1 MAATKYN
8 IYVRYMNNNRVITG
22 QINTDWMSNFEF
34 NELSAFYTKNK
45 TTYESLLQDL
55 DNGVKKKENFTAEE
69 LDVYIKCKRFLEF
82 NENLNKGAGVKENV
96 HVEPYD
102 EMYID
107 PKIRDE
113 PDNPKRSR
121 LLRAMK
127 NAKLDRDAANQQII
141 TNESRPS
148 NPKYDMIFMYQG
160 LGKEEADKAV
170 YNENPTN
177 SNAQI
182 TPYVYYDDMKRV
194 TLSPWFFYSQYASL
208 KAAMLKAAE
217 LANVMGTD
225 GVLIGK
231 DVALEQYIEIV

>member
-22 QINTDWMSNFEF
+22 QTDTDWMSDLEF
-34 NELSAFYTKNK
+34 DELSTFYTKNK
-45 TTYESLLQDL
+45 KIYEELMQALS
-55 DNGVKKKENFTAEE
+55 NGSKKKENFIAEE
-69 LDVYIKCKRFLEF
+69 LDIYTKCRRFLEF
-82 NENLNKGAGVKENV
+82 NENFNKGAGVKENV
-96 HVEPYD
+96 HIEPFD

-107 PKIRDE
+107 PNIQDTT
-113 PDNPKRSR
+113 DNPARSR
-121 LLRAMK
+121 MLRAMK
-127 NAKLDRDAANQQII
+127 NAKLDRDAVNQQII

-160 LGKEEADKAV
+160 LGKEEADRPV

-194 TLSPWFFYSQYASL
+194 TLSPWFFYSQYGSL
-208 KAAMLKAAE
+208 KAAMAKAAE
-217 LANVMGTD
+217 LANIMGTD

-231 DVALEQYIEIV
+231 DVALDQYIEIV